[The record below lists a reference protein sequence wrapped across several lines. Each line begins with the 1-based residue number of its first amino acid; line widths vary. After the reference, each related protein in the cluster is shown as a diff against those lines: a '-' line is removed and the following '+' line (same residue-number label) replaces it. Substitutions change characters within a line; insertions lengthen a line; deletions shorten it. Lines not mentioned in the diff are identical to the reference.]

1 MKPLLSI
8 EEQIARLIEN
18 KNVKVNS
25 QIEKEKFK
33 SYLLKYNYINII
45 GSTKLLFATGY
56 DINKKEHIYE
66 ELTDYK
72 DIIDLYDK
80 FLKFECILREGI
92 LDYEIQLKV
101 MLSLYLK
108 QLFDKEKIGFKIFI
122 ESIQNRSNENIF
134 NSKEKEKYISH
145 WNRKISEYSEK
156 HKDKMYINYYTLIKI
171 LSFGSIVKILSSFY
185 EGKSILSQ
193 VQKFIEKE
201 NIDFKIYNDLSTMN
215 ILRNALC
222 HKEPILIFLN
232 KGLLKDNM
240 PNHAKSIYNK
250 RVRCIKNIYCD
261 YLKYQL
267 PRSSIIDQFSNLRCQ
282 RTDKF
287 PNNITI

>member
-1 MKPLLSI
+1 
-8 EEQIARLIEN
+8 
-18 KNVKVNS
+18 
-25 QIEKEKFK
+25 
-33 SYLLKYNYINII
+33 
-45 GSTKLLFATGY
+45 
-56 DINKKEHIYE
+56 
-66 ELTDYK
+66 
-72 DIIDLYDK
+72 
-80 FLKFECILREGI
+80 
-92 LDYEIQLKV
+92 
-101 MLSLYLK
+101 
-108 QLFDKEKIGFKIFI
+108 
-122 ESIQNRSNENIF
+122 
-134 NSKEKEKYISH
+134 
-145 WNRKISEYSEK
+145 
-156 HKDKMYINYYTLIKI
+156 MYINYYTLIKI